1 MTIRCQGLTGHVHR
15 PFISADHHVFV
26 VREALHRVPTRV
38 VLWLVAAAGLGVA
51 VLGLQSGAA
60 APASFITA
68 ARNDI
73 AVSVG
78 GVGRIVEA
86 NGSSEIAVP
95 TTNSVGAATGGSA
108 SATATASADAVFPR
122 TSGHLLRF
130 LVKPGQHVA
139 AGQKLALID
148 DDGAASAAVAQARND
163 LSAALLE
170 FEQKQ
175 TSDPSKGT
183 PPTSAELAAADQAV
197 TAARQ
202 RLVRQRSGPRAADVS
217 AARLD
222 VKRAVADLQTLK
234 GGSRATRTEAIRLAK
249 QNVRLAKTKLGRLFA
264 PPTKSEVSA
273 ADADVEKA
281 ASELA
286 ALKNPPLPPLPEA
299 VKAVQSGVTA
309 AKDKLAKLTGT
320 PDPTVILGA
329 QAELAKAEADL
340 AVLQRTPPAPLPEA
354 LAAAEQAVSTAQTN
368 LDDAKRAV
376 PKDPVAVSAAE
387 VEVARALAEQAAL
400 RQPAPAPLPAEIAS
414 LQAAIDNARAKLS
427 KAQGP
432 PDAADVSA
440 ARAELDR
447 ALGELATLE
456 RPTPAPLPKAIAA
469 ARQALAAART
479 KRATLGRPN
488 PADVA
493 AARLDLSRARADLRA
508 LKAGPTADALAAG
521 REAIRSARAKLAQLK
536 APPPRAD
543 VMAAKADIR
552 KAEADLAVLRTRGG
566 PATATEINLAEL
578 KVEGARTRLAAARAA
593 GQLLAVRAPSAGTV
607 TALSTVPGA
616 PVDGTTPIATVA
628 DLDHLAVAV
637 GLSEFDAASVKK
649 GMPALI
655 SVDALGGKKF
665 PGKVLFAA
673 LTGVD
678 SGGVVTF
685 PVLVS
690 LAKTAGLKPGMNVSV
705 RIIVATRHDVVQI
718 PLEAVSR
725 DGDEPPTVTVLNPAG
740 KELSREVQLGLAN
753 NKIVEVVKGLHAGE
767 RVVLAESDEDA

>member
-1 MTIRCQGLTGHVHR
+1 MG
-15 PFISADHHVFV
+15 
-26 VREALHRVPTRV
+26 EALHRVQPRV
-38 VLWLVAAAGLGVA
+38 VLWLAAAGGVA
-51 VLGLQSGAA
+51 FAVFGLQGSAA
-60 APASFITA
+60 APSPFIKA

-73 AVSVG
+73 VVSVG

-86 NGSSEIAVP
+86 NGASEIAVP
-95 TTNSVGAATGGSA
+95 AGNGGGAASGASGST
-108 SATATASADAVFPR
+108 TATAPADAVFPR
-122 TSGHLLRF
+122 ASGHLRRF
-130 LVKPGQHVA
+130 LVKPGQHVTT
-139 AGQKLALID
+139 GQKLALID
-148 DDGAASAAVAQARND
+148 DGGASTAAVAQARND

-170 FEQKQ
+170 LEQKQ

-183 PPTSAELAAADQAV
+183 PPTSAELAAADEAV
-197 TAARQ
+197 TAAHQ
-202 RLVRQRSGPRAADVS
+202 RLARLRSGPRPADMS

-222 VKRAVADLQTLK
+222 VKRAVADLQALK
-234 GGSRATRTEAIRLAK
+234 GGSPAARAEAIRLAK
-249 QNVRLAKTKLGRLFA
+249 QNVRLAKTKLSRLLA

-281 ASELA
+281 VAELA

-309 AKDKLAKLTGT
+309 AKDKLSKLTGA
-320 PDPTVILGA
+320 PDPGTILGA

-340 AVLQRTPPAPLPEA
+340 AVLQKQPPAPLPEA
-354 LAAAEQAVSTAQTN
+354 LAAAQQAISTAEQN
-368 LDDAKRAV
+368 LAEARAAV
-376 PKDPVAVSAAE
+376 PKDPAAVSAAQL
-387 VEVARALAEQAAL
+387 EVARAFAEQAAL
-400 RQPAPAPLPAEIAS
+400 QQPAPVPLPAEIAS
-414 LQAAIDNARAKLS
+414 LQSAIDNARAKLS

-440 ARAELDR
+440 AQAELDR
-447 ALGELATLE
+447 ALGELATLK
-456 RPTPAPLPKAIAA
+456 RPAPAPLPKAIAA

-479 KRATLGRPN
+479 KRSTLGRPN
-488 PADVA
+488 PPDVA
-493 AARLDLSRARADLRA
+493 AARLDLERARADLRA
-508 LKAGPTADALAAG
+508 LKAGPTPDSLAAG
-521 REAIRSARAKLAQLK
+521 REAIRSARTKLAQLK
-536 APPPRAD
+536 APPPKAD
-543 VMAAKADIR
+543 VTAAKADIR

-566 PATATEINLAEL
+566 PATATDINLAEL

-593 GQLLAVRAPSAGTV
+593 GRLLTVRAASAGTV

-637 GLSEFDAASVKK
+637 GLSEFDAAAVRK
-649 GMPALI
+649 GMPAVV

-690 LAKTAGLKPGMNVSV
+690 LAKTTGLKPGMNVSV
-705 RIIVATRHDVVQI
+705 RIIVATRHNVVEV

-740 KELSREVQLGLAN
+740 EELSRKVQLGLSN
-753 NKIVEVVKGLHAGE
+753 NKSVEIVKGLRAGE